1 MKRFISRLLLAASVA
16 AAVMSCDNKN
26 DGTTITLSPGE
37 NQQRLEDIGSRLMS
51 KFQPSVQENLISAA
65 DDFINY
71 VYEGDLEI
79 YDKYASNVANN
90 LASVIK
96 SAVAG
101 YNFNSVT
108 TLAVPGSSLYEAA
121 RVYGI
126 YTYNGTSW
134 TREDSSD
141 KLEFRFNTEDGKK
154 VVATVQASKGG
165 PELSIEGNTYVI
177 PQNAT
182 ANVSIDGKTECAITV
197 NTQCNFGSNV
207 DVNISLNANGYVIT
221 ESLNVNS
228 GSGSCNIDFSID
240 GESIVS
246 AASTFG
252 GNHLTDP
259 DYIYDNYETIG
270 GNATAVVSILN
281 EAQLKGSCS
290 DISAMVRE
298 LDNLVWDSSNIESAR
313 QEAAIYNKYITA
325 GLTYDN
331 ATNFV
336 ATLEV
341 APYEYESSYTT
352 SVWNP
357 DTQQYEQKV
366 ITNYYYY
373 TEPLIVFTSDGSRF
387 SLEDYF
393 TEENFGGL
401 IDSFENLYDVY
412 ASYVDAAE
420 KEETGTNEPNIEM

>member
-1 MKRFISRLLLAASVA
+1 M
-16 AAVMSCDNKN
+16 
-26 DGTTITLSPGE
+26 
-37 NQQRLEDIGSRLMS
+37 
-51 KFQPSVQENLISAA
+51 
-65 DDFINY
+65 
-71 VYEGDLEI
+71 
-79 YDKYASNVANN
+79 
-90 LASVIK
+90 
-96 SAVAG
+96 
-101 YNFNSVT
+101 
-108 TLAVPGSSLYEAA
+108 
-121 RVYGI
+121 
-126 YTYNGTSW
+126 
-134 TREDSSD
+134 
-141 KLEFRFNTEDGKK
+141 
-154 VVATVQASKGG
+154 
-165 PELSIEGNTYVI
+165 
-177 PQNAT
+177 
-182 ANVSIDGKTECAITV
+182 
-197 NTQCNFGSNV
+197 
-207 DVNISLNANGYVIT
+207 
-221 ESLNVNS
+221 NVNS

-270 GNATAVVSILN
+270 GNASAVVSILN

-298 LDNLVWDSSNIESAR
+298 LDNLEWDSSNIESANNLEWDSSNIESAR

-341 APYEYESSYTT
+341 APYESESSYTT

-401 IDSFENLYDVY
+401 IDSFENLYNVY
-412 ASYVDAAE
+412 ASYIDAG
-420 KEETGTNEPNIEM
+420 EEEVLPDSPNMEM

>member
-1 MKRFISRLLLAASVA
+1 MKRFISRLLLAASVT

-298 LDNLVWDSSNIESAR
+298 LDNLEWDSSIESAR

-336 ATLEV
+336 AELEV
-341 APYEYESSYTT
+341 VAYEYDEYSF
-352 SVWNP
+352 
-357 DTQQYEQKV
+357 
-366 ITNYYYY
+366 Y
-373 TEPLIVFTSDGSRF
+373 TEPIIVFTSDGSRF

-401 IDSFENLYDVY
+401 IDSFENLYNVY
-412 ASYVDAAE
+412 ASYIDAG
-420 KEETGTNEPNIEM
+420 EEEVLPDSPNMEM